1 MKYML
6 LLHGDS
12 GAWNAMGSAAQEA
25 WMGAHAAAEAE
36 ARRRGIYLGC
46 EALKPATSAR
56 FVRVRSGK
64 TITTDGAFAESK
76 ELLGGYYLL
85 DCPTEQDA
93 LEIAAMIPDATNGFI
108 EVRAI
113 NEDV

>member
-6 LLHGDS
+6 LLHGDPA
-12 GAWNAMGSAAQEA
+12 AWDAMDAAAQEA
-25 WMGAHAAAEAE
+25 WMGAHANAEAE
-36 ARRRGIYLGC
+36 ARRRGVYVGC
-46 EALKPATSAR
+46 EALKPAATAR

-64 TITTDGAFAESK
+64 AITTDGAFAESK

-85 DCPTEQDA
+85 DCPSEQDA
-93 LEIAAMIPDATNGFI
+93 LDIAVMIPDARTGYI